1 MHQFKFHGKG
11 KEYFGIWIVNIL
23 FSIITL
29 GIYSA
34 WAKVRTN
41 KYFYGNTERSGSRF
55 DYLAQ
60 PKQILIG
67 RIIAV
72 IAVSIWAA
80 LNALSPKIAV
90 VVMLAFFLIYPV
102 LVVRNLR
109 FDMKMTQFRNVR
121 FNFTGSYKSAYIVML
136 LKPLAAYTAIGVT
149 FAVTLIYIMPL
160 SKTLGVI
167 FLLAMFFIASPF
179 LLAWVMT
186 AMNQYI
192 IDNTG
197 YGNLPFATNLK
208 TAELF
213 KISAKFIILM
223 TLIFVAIAVVLVLLN
238 VSMDSISSLS
248 KESGISATFVFA
260 YLAMILGMMLSQV
273 YFTVRIRKYILS
285 ATKLDNQVQ
294 PISTIA
300 VIPYLT
306 LLLTNLLLIVCTLGL
321 ARPFTM
327 IRHAH
332 YIASV
337 TQVDGDLSLT
347 NATDQITNESGAI
360 ADELSQAFDLGISV
374 I

>member
-23 FSIITL
+23 LSIITL

-41 KYFYGNTERSGSRF
+41 KYFYGNTELNGSRF

-72 IAVSIWAA
+72 IAVIIWTA
-80 LNALSPKIAV
+80 LNAFSPQLAV
-90 VVMLAFFLIYPV
+90 LAMLVFALIYPV

-121 FNFTGSYKSAYIVML
+121 FNFIGTYKSAYKVML
-136 LKPLAAYTAIGVT
+136 VKPLAAYIAIGISI
-149 FAVTLIYIMPL
+149 AITLTYIMPA
-160 SKTLGVI
+160 SKIFGIIIMAATCLLLLPLLFSWVI
-167 FLLAMFFIASPF
+167 A
-179 LLAWVMT
+179 
-186 AMNQYI
+186 AMNQFI
-192 IDNTG
+192 INNTR
-197 YGNLPFATNLK
+197 YGNLTFSATLQ
-208 TAELF
+208 TTYIF
-213 KISAKFIILM
+213 KVLAKFMLLIVLIIAGFAAF
-223 TLIFVAIAVVLVLLN
+223 LIIAG
-238 VSMDSISSLS
+238 VSTNDISNLTGDSS
-248 KESGISATFVFA
+248 KMAVFMIA
-260 YLAMILGMMLSQV
+260 YIGMIVGMIFTQV
-273 YFTVRIRKYILS
+273 YFHVRVRNYILS
-285 ATKLDNQVQ
+285 ATKLDNQLQ
-294 PISTIA
+294 PKSTMT
-300 VIPYLT
+300 VMSYSL

-327 IRHAH
+327 IRHAN
-332 YIASV
+332 YIASA

-360 ADELSQAFDLGISV
+360 ADELSQAFDLGISA

>member
-23 FSIITL
+23 LSIITL

-41 KYFYGNTERSGSRF
+41 KYFYGNTELSGNRF

-80 LNALSPKIAV
+80 LNTFSPKIAV

-109 FDMKMTQFRNVR
+109 FDMKMTKFRNVR

-136 LKPLAAYTAIGVT
+136 LKPLAAYIAIGVS
-149 FAVTLIYIMPL
+149 FAVTLIYIMPC
-160 SKTLGVI
+160 SKIFGIIIMAATCLLLLPLLFSWVI
-167 FLLAMFFIASPF
+167 A
-179 LLAWVMT
+179 
-186 AMNQYI
+186 AMNQFI
-192 IDNTG
+192 INNTR
-197 YGNLPFATNLK
+197 YGNLTFSATLQ
-208 TAELF
+208 TTYIF
-213 KISAKFIILM
+213 KVLAKFMLLIVLIIAGFAAF
-223 TLIFVAIAVVLVLLN
+223 LIIAG
-238 VSMDSISSLS
+238 VSTNDISNLTGDSS
-248 KESGISATFVFA
+248 KMAVFMIA
-260 YLAMILGMMLSQV
+260 YIAMILGMMLSQV

-294 PISTIA
+294 PISTMA

-306 LLLTNLLLIVCTLGL
+306 LLLTNLLLIVCTFGL

-327 IRHAH
+327 IRHAN

-360 ADELSQAFDLGISV
+360 ADELSQAFDLGISA

>member
-23 FSIITL
+23 LSIITL

-41 KYFYGNTERSGSRF
+41 KYFYGNTELNGSRF

-72 IAVSIWAA
+72 IAVIIWTA
-80 LNALSPKIAV
+80 LNAFSPQLAV
-90 VVMLAFFLIYPV
+90 LAMLVFALIYPV

-121 FNFTGSYKSAYIVML
+121 FNFIGTYKSAYKVML
-136 LKPLAAYTAIGVT
+136 VKPLVAYIAIGISI
-149 FAVTLIYIMPL
+149 AITLTYIMPA
-160 SKTLGVI
+160 SKIFGIIIMAATCLLLLPLLFSWVI
-167 FLLAMFFIASPF
+167 A
-179 LLAWVMT
+179 
-186 AMNQYI
+186 AMNQFI
-192 IDNTG
+192 INNTR
-197 YGNLPFATNLK
+197 YGNLTFSATLQ
-208 TAELF
+208 TTYIF
-213 KISAKFIILM
+213 KVLAKFMLLIVLIIAGFAAF
-223 TLIFVAIAVVLVLLN
+223 LIIAG
-238 VSMDSISSLS
+238 VSTNDISNLTGDSS
-248 KESGISATFVFA
+248 KMAVFMIA
-260 YLAMILGMMLSQV
+260 YIGMIVGMIFTQV
-273 YFTVRIRKYILS
+273 YFHVRVRNYILS
-285 ATKLDNQVQ
+285 ATKLDNQLQ
-294 PISTIA
+294 PKSTMT
-300 VIPYLT
+300 VMSYSL

-327 IRHAH
+327 IRHAN

-337 TQVDGDLSLT
+337 TQVDGDLSLN

-360 ADELSQAFDLGISV
+360 ADELSQAFDLGISA

>member
-11 KEYFGIWIVNIL
+11 KEYFGILIVNIL

-294 PISTIA
+294 PISTMA
-300 VIPYLT
+300 VIPFHT
-306 LLLTNLLLIVCTLGL
+306 LLTNLLLIVCTLGL

>member
-23 FSIITL
+23 LSIITL

-34 WAKVRTN
+34 WAKVRTH
-41 KYFYGNTERSGSRF
+41 KYFYGNTELAGDRF

-80 LNALSPKIAV
+80 LNAFSPKIAV
-90 VVMLAFFLIYPV
+90 VIMLAFFLIYPV

-121 FNFTGSYKSAYIVML
+121 FNFIGSYKSAYIVIL
-136 LKPLAAYTAIGVT
+136 LKPLAAYIAIGLT
-149 FAVTLIYIMPL
+149 FAATLFFIMPL
-160 SKTLGVI
+160 SKTFGVI
-167 FLLAMFFIASPF
+167 LLLALFFIASPI
-179 LLAWVMT
+179 LLAWVIM

-197 YGNLPFATNLK
+197 YGNLLFATNLK
-208 TAELF
+208 TKEIC
-213 KISAKFIILM
+213 KISAKCIMLT
-223 TLIFVAIAVVLVLLN
+223 TLIFVAIAVVLSFFN
-238 VSMDSISSLS
+238 VGMNSITSLS
-248 KESGISATFVFA
+248 KESGISATLSLA
-260 YLAMILGMMLSQV
+260 YIAMVLGMLLSQV
-273 YFTVRIRKYILS
+273 YFTVRIRQYIYS
-285 ATKLDNQVQ
+285 ATKLDNQIQ
-294 PISTIA
+294 PISTMA
-300 VIPYLT
+300 VTPYLT
-306 LLLTNLLLIVCTLGL
+306 LLLTNLLIIVCTLGL

-327 IRHAH
+327 IRHAN

-337 TQVDGDLSLT
+337 TQVDGDLAL
-347 NATDQITNESGAI
+347 NEATDLIKNESGAI
-360 ADELSQAFDLGISV
+360 ADELSQAFDLGIS
-374 I
+374 II